1 VNERIRVL
9 LVEDH
14 ELVRA
19 GIRSLLQD
27 LPGIEV
33 VAEAGTGRDA
43 SRLVE
48 IHRPDVALMDIVLP
62 DANGLEVAAGI
73 VKQYPETKIII
84 LSMHSNEEYVWQ
96 ALHAGAR
103 GYLLKNSSTS
113 ELELA
118 IQSVSR
124 GESYLSPP
132 VSTHLVHDFTRR
144 ARGEPSSLEA
154 LTPRQREILALI
166 ARGYSTQQI
175 ASELTVS
182 PKTVETH
189 RRQLMQRLDMYDIA
203 SLVRYAIHAGLLVP
217 GE

>member
-1 VNERIRVL
+1 MAAPIRVL

-14 ELVRA
+14 DLVRA
-19 GIRSLLQD
+19 GIRSLLQN
-27 LPGIEV
+27 LTGIEV
-33 VAEAGTGRDA
+33 VAEAGTGREA

-48 IHRPDVALMDIVLP
+48 IHCPDVALMDIALP
-62 DANGLEVAAGI
+62 DSNGLDVAAGI
-73 VKQYPETKIII
+73 IKQFPQTRVII

-96 ALHAGAR
+96 ALHAGAS

-113 ELELA
+113 ELEVA
-118 IQSVSR
+118 IHAVAR

-132 VSTHLVHDFTRR
+132 ASTHLVHDFTRR
-144 ARGEPSSLEA
+144 ARGEPSSIEA
-154 LTPRQREILALI
+154 LTLRQREVLGLI

-175 ASELTVS
+175 ANELTVS

-189 RRQLMQRLDMYDIA
+189 RRQLMQRLELYDIA
-203 SLVRYAIHAGLLVP
+203 SLVRYAIHAGLLLP

>member
-1 VNERIRVL
+1 MTGRIRVL

-14 ELVRA
+14 ALVRA
-19 GIRSLLQD
+19 GIRSLLQN
-27 LPGIEV
+27 LEGIEV
-33 VAEAGTGRDA
+33 VAEAGTGREA

-48 IHRPDVALMDIVLP
+48 LHQPDVVLMDIVLP
-62 DANGLEVAAGI
+62 DTNGLEVAAAV
-73 VKQYPETKIII
+73 VKRFPQTRVII

-96 ALHAGAR
+96 ALHAGAA

-113 ELELA
+113 ELEVA
-118 IQSVSR
+118 IQAVSR

-144 ARGEPSSLEA
+144 ARGEPSSLES
-154 LTPRQREILALI
+154 LTPRQREILALV

-175 ASELTVS
+175 AQELSVS

-189 RRQLMQRLDMYDIA
+189 RRQLMQRLDIYDIA
-203 SLVRYAIHAGLLVP
+203 SLVRYAIHAGLLLP

>member
-1 VNERIRVL
+1 MSGQIRVL

-14 ELVRA
+14 DLVRA
-19 GIRSLLQD
+19 GIRSLLQN
-27 LPGIEV
+27 LPRIEV
-33 VAEAGTGRDA
+33 VAEAGTGREA
-43 SRLVE
+43 SHLAE
-48 IHRPDVALMDIVLP
+48 IHRPDVMLMDIVLP
-62 DANGLEVAAGI
+62 DANGLEVAATLI
-73 VKQYPETKIII
+73 KLYPDTRVII

-96 ALHAGAR
+96 ALHAGAS

-113 ELELA
+113 ELEVA
-118 IQSVSR
+118 IHAVAR

-144 ARGEPSSLEA
+144 ARGEPSSLEG
-154 LTPRQREILALI
+154 LTARQREILALI

-175 ASELTVS
+175 ASELSVS

-189 RRQLMQRLDMYDIA
+189 RRQLMQRLDIYDIA
-203 SLVRYAIHAGLLVP
+203 GLVRYAIHTGLLLP